1 MSDDAAPADDAR
13 SGEDAEPA
21 LAGGGPFDLNSVR
34 DLLQVMQRFNV
45 TEIDLKNADQTWHVR
60 RGAVASVAAAAPQAA
75 PPPAPMPAAAATPAA
90 PAAPIAPAAPPAG
103 KTIDSPTVG
112 TFYGSPSPEDPAF
125 VKVGDSVQ
133 PDTVVCL
140 VEAMKVFNQIQAETS
155 GTIAEVLV
163 KSGDAVEFG
172 QPLFRLA

>member
-13 SGEDAEPA
+13 PGEDAEPA

-34 DLLQVMQRFNV
+34 DLLQVMQRFDV

-60 RGAVASVAAAAPQAA
+60 RGAVAPVAVQTAAA
-75 PPPAPMPAAAATPAA
+75 PPPVPMPAAAAPAA
-90 PAAPIAPAAPPAG
+90 PAAPTAPAAPPAG

-133 PDTVVCL
+133 SDTVVCL

-155 GTIAEVLV
+155 GTIAEILV
-163 KSGDAVEFG
+163 QNGDAVEFG

>member
-1 MSDDAAPADDAR
+1 MSDAAPADDAPT
-13 SGEDAEPA
+13 GEDAEPA

-34 DLLQVMQRFNV
+34 DLLHVMQRFDV

-60 RGAVASVAAAAPQAA
+60 RGAVAPVAAQPAAA
-75 PPPAPMPAAAATPAA
+75 PPPAPMTVAAAAPAA
-90 PAAPIAPAAPPAG
+90 PAAPTAPAAPPAG

-125 VKVGDSVQ
+125 IKVGDSVS

-155 GTIAEVLV
+155 GTIAEILV
-163 KSGDAVEFG
+163 KNGDAVEFG